1 MIVCMYSPLGREA
14 VAAHSLTFRELYVCN
29 GDWRG
34 ERDADVDIAR
44 RALREG
50 HCEKDIVSVKQ
61 GRGGDV

>member
-14 VAAHSLTFRELYVCN
+14 VAAHSVTFRELYVCI

-34 ERDADVDIAR
+34 ERDAGVDIAR
-44 RALREG
+44 RT
-50 HCEKDIVSVKQ
+50 SSKQ